1 MNRIRVASVISFG
14 GLVFAAAGFILAIAF
29 TTVAHTGWV
38 MIGVGIFA
46 AIAASATGV
55 MLRPRVNEGGKGGA
69 ATLLVIAAFVALVL
83 IVMVSGLRIS

>member
-1 MNRIRVASVISFG
+1 
-14 GLVFAAAGFILAIAF
+14 
-29 TTVAHTGWV
+29 

-46 AIAASATGV
+46 AIAASATEV

-69 ATLLVIAAFVALVL
+69 VMLLVIAAFVALVL

>member
-46 AIAASATGV
+46 AIAPLIRRFAAPS
-55 MLRPRVNEGGKGGA
+55 PRKRVEG
-69 ATLLVIAAFVALVL
+69 
-83 IVMVSGLRIS
+83 SR

>member
-1 MNRIRVASVISFG
+1 
-14 GLVFAAAGFILAIAF
+14 
-29 TTVAHTGWV
+29 

-46 AIAASATGV
+46 AIAASAAGV